1 MKRIIKRSEEDINAL
16 GMWGAVHQ
24 SELELMNAG
33 MTLRAYED
41 GNLKNKETVAQ
52 AVTNAFLG
60 VFRMVTI
67 MSLDPDAMLEEIKK
81 GKCEPQK

>member
-1 MKRIIKRSEEDINAL
+1 MKRIIKRAEQDIDAL
-16 GMWGAVHQ
+16 GHWGAIHQ

-41 GNLKNKETVAQ
+41 GNVKNEETIAQ

-67 MSLDPDAMLEEIKK
+67 LNLDPDAMLEAIKN
-81 GKCEPQK
+81 GKCDQKK

>member
-1 MKRIIKRSEEDINAL
+1 MKRIIERAEKDISAL

-24 SELELMNAG
+24 SHLELMNAG

-41 GNLKNKETVAQ
+41 GNIKKEETVAQ

-67 MSLDPDAMLEEIKK
+67 LNLDPDAMLEEIKK
-81 GKCEPQK
+81 GKCEPKK